1 MKRAIGLFVLFVVG
15 FGGAAVAQ
23 HHPPV
28 DKSARQ
34 TPAAKLYQ
42 ELAKGA
48 KLLVIDVR
56 TPREYAEGHI
66 PDAINIPIDVL
77 PAKLREM
84 KLSKDTTIV
93 TTCDHGGRSSR
104 AALELQKLGYTA
116 TSFCKIDTWKKDGY
130 KIQKGSGKS

>member
-1 MKRAIGLFVLFVVG
+1 MKRAIGLCVLFIVG
-15 FGGAAVAQ
+15 LSGAAAAQ

-28 DKSARQ
+28 DQSARQ

-42 ELAKGA
+42 EIAKGG

-56 TPREYAEGHI
+56 TPREYAQGHI
-66 PDAINIPIDVL
+66 PEAINIPIDAL
-77 PAKLREM
+77 PQKLEEM
-84 KLSKDTTIV
+84 KVSKDTTIV

-116 TSFCKIDTWKKDGY
+116 TSFCKIDSWKKDGY
-130 KIQKGSGKS
+130 RIQKGAGKS